1 MSLARKIKFLCSPH
15 GTRSRYEV
23 HLPFMNYDV
32 WAHIWSKCFFPPWT
46 DLWRFN
52 TTQMSYSS
60 LKFNSGFLPEP
71 VFTLLWCYTVIF
83 QLSNS
88 FMFTMIDCYGGVD
101 TLFFQWFVIYYCPVL
116 YCFLLHVYMCLCMCA
131 HVCICVCVCVCVC
144 VNPSVMANSWQPC
157 NPMGC
162 SPPGSS
168 VYWIS
173 RQEDWSG

>member
-116 YCFLLHVYMCLCMCA
+116 YCFLLHVYMCVCMCA

-144 VNPSVMANSWQPC
+144 VC
-157 NPMGC
+157 
-162 SPPGSS
+162 
-168 VYWIS
+168 
-173 RQEDWSG
+173 